1 MCKRISRV
9 KWFAVVYFTIVLVYW
24 NGMDIRAEEA
34 ELDVSVFEYEE
45 NVDGTINIIDCDEQ
59 EETLVIPSEIDGK
72 RVKAIKFN
80 FGVHQPATVINAK
93 HVIIS
98 NGITNIMRCSFR
110 ECKNLES
117 ISFPGT
123 LRAIDE
129 SAFAYCNNLREIN
142 FSEGLVSIGEYAFES
157 CNNLKNITLP
167 NSLTSIG
174 QGAFLQCRSL
184 SKIIIPGNLK
194 VIQRSTFFNCT
205 NLQEVEIKEGVE
217 CIESAFIYCVK
228 LQKVIIPKSVIK
240 IGASAFWHPG
250 IQDILPNVVI
260 YADPNSYA
268 RIFAQENKIKFMCLN
283 THLWD
288 HGRVTNQS
296 IALTGNKK
304 RYTCTYTCIACG
316 KQKTGNATILKKG
329 KKSVDSISKHVYKVT
344 RTGFK
349 NGTVE
354 FVKTRDQNSLLLI
367 PDKIKIDG
375 ISYKVTS
382 VAKNALKNNKN
393 VKKITIGKNVEEI
406 KANAFWGCRNLRFIT
421 IQSKNLQRVGKGA
434 FKGIQAKAKI
444 KVPPNKLESY
454 KRILSRKGQKSTVK
468 IAK

>member
-80 FGVHQPATVINAK
+80 FGVHQSATVINAK

-98 NGITNIMRCSFR
+98 NGITNIMRYSFR

-205 NLQEVEIKEGVE
+205 NLQEVEIKEG
-217 CIESAFIYCVK
+217 
-228 LQKVIIPKSVIK
+228 
-240 IGASAFWHPG
+240 
-250 IQDILPNVVI
+250 
-260 YADPNSYA
+260 
-268 RIFAQENKIKFMCLN
+268 LN
-283 THLWD
+283 
-288 HGRVTNQS
+288 
-296 IALTGNKK
+296 I
-304 RYTCTYTCIACG
+304 
-316 KQKTGNATILKKG
+316 
-329 KKSVDSISKHVYKVT
+329 
-344 RTGFK
+344 
-349 NGTVE
+349 
-354 FVKTRDQNSLLLI
+354 
-367 PDKIKIDG
+367 
-375 ISYKVTS
+375 
-382 VAKNALKNNKN
+382 
-393 VKKITIGKNVEEI
+393 
-406 KANAFWGCRNLRFIT
+406 
-421 IQSKNLQRVGKGA
+421 
-434 FKGIQAKAKI
+434 
-444 KVPPNKLESY
+444 
-454 KRILSRKGQKSTVK
+454 
-468 IAK
+468 

>member
-9 KWFAVVYFTIVLVYW
+9 KWFAVVCFTIVLVYW

-98 NGITNIMRCSFR
+98 NGITNIMRYSFR

-205 NLQEVEIKEGVE
+205 NLQEVEIKEGVKY
-217 CIESAFIYCVK
+217 IESAFVYCVR
-228 LQKVIIPKSVIK
+228 LQKVIIPKSVIE
-240 IGASAFWHPG
+240 IETGAFWYPT
-250 IQDILPNVVI
+250 IQDILPNI
-260 YADPNSYA
+260 IFYADPNSYA
-268 RIFAQENKIKFMCLN
+268 RIFGQENKIKFMCLN

-288 HGRVTNQS
+288 NGTITGQS
-296 IALTGNKK
+296 IFSDSSKK
-304 RYTCTYTCIACG
+304 RYTCTYRCIACG
-316 KQKTGNATILKKG
+316 KQKTGNVSIPKKG
-329 KKSVDSISKHVYKVT
+329 KKSVDSVSKHVYKVT
-344 RTGFK
+344 RTGLK

-354 FVKTRDQNSLLLI
+354 FIKTRDRKSSIQV

-382 VAKNALKNNKN
+382 IAKKALQNNKN
-393 VKKITIGKNVEEI
+393 LKSITVGKNVTEI
-406 KANAFWGCRNLRFIT
+406 KANAFRGCRNLSSII

-434 FKGIQAKAKI
+434 LKGIQAKAKI
-444 KVPPNKLESY
+444 KVPSNKLESY
-454 KRILSRKGQKSTVK
+454 KKILSKKGQKSTVK
-468 IAK
+468 ITK

>member
-1 MCKRISRV
+1 MCQIINKV
-9 KWFAVVYFTIVLVYW
+9 KWLIILCFMFLLVFW
-24 NGMDIRAEEA
+24 KGMNANAEEA
-34 ELDVSVFEYEE
+34 VNDTSIFEYEE
-45 NVDGTINIIDCDEQ
+45 NVDGTINITDCNEQ
-59 EETLVIPSEIDGK
+59 EETLIIPSEIDGK

-98 NGITNIMRCSFR
+98 NGITNIMRYSFR

-217 CIESAFIYCVK
+217 YIESAFIYCVK

-250 IQDILPNVVI
+250 I
-260 YADPNSYA
+260 
-268 RIFAQENKIKFMCLN
+268 QENKIKFMCLN

-316 KQKTGNATILKKG
+316 KQKTGNATIPKKG

-344 RTGFK
+344 RT
-349 NGTVE
+349 
-354 FVKTRDQNSLLLI
+354 
-367 PDKIKIDG
+367 
-375 ISYKVTS
+375 
-382 VAKNALKNNKN
+382 
-393 VKKITIGKNVEEI
+393 
-406 KANAFWGCRNLRFIT
+406 
-421 IQSKNLQRVGKGA
+421 
-434 FKGIQAKAKI
+434 
-444 KVPPNKLESY
+444 
-454 KRILSRKGQKSTVK
+454 
-468 IAK
+468 